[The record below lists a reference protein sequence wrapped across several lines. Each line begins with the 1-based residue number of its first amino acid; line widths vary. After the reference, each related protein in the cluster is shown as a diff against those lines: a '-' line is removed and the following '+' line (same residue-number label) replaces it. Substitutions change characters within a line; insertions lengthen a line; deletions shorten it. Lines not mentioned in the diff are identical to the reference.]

1 MARIAIALLLL
12 ARSAAGA
19 WRRVAD
25 LPFALS
31 DFTATLVPNR
41 GRIVIVGGC
50 DEDQSR
56 ITWAVI
62 FAVIV
67 RARADIN

>member
-12 ARSAAGA
+12 AHSAAGA

-50 DEDQSR
+50 DEDQGGSGYGGP
-56 ITWAVI
+56 
-62 FAVIV
+62 
-67 RARADIN
+67 DGG

>member
-1 MARIAIALLLL
+1 MEPHVRNVTRVVSL
-12 ARSAAGA
+12 RVPQSQCEGA
-19 WRRVAD
+19 KK
-25 LPFALS
+25 
-31 DFTATLVPNR
+31 
-41 GRIVIVGGC
+41 GGGHPRKKR
-50 DEDQSR
+50 ESR

>member
-1 MARIAIALLLL
+1 MLL
-12 ARSAAGA
+12 S
-19 WRRVAD
+19 
-25 LPFALS
+25 P
-31 DFTATLVPNR
+31 
-41 GRIVIVGGC
+41 GGGKKGGGHPRKKR
-50 DEDQSR
+50 ESR